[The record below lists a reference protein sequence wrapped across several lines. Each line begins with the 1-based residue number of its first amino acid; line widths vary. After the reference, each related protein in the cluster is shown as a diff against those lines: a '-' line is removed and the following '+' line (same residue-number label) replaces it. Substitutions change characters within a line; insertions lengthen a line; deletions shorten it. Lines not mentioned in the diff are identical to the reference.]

1 MPLISRGLRS
11 YVTVCKLHN
20 PQELR
25 LSLPV
30 AVFAPASWTFAGG
43 SRQER
48 QLLPGYRDCKE
59 AVLNGSKLETE
70 VGA

>member
-1 MPLISRGLRS
+1 VP
-11 YVTVCKLHN
+11 VCKLHT

-25 LSLPV
+25 LSHP
-30 AVFAPASWTFAGG
+30 SWTFAGG
-43 SRQER
+43 SRQEW
-48 QLLPGYRDCKE
+48 QLLAGYRDCKE

>member
-1 MPLISRGLRS
+1 VP
-11 YVTVCKLHN
+11 VCKLHT

-25 LSLPV
+25 LSHP
-30 AVFAPASWTFAGG
+30 SSTFAGG
-43 SRQER
+43 SRQEL
-48 QLLPGYRDCKE
+48 LLPGYRDCKE